1 MGALRPLTP
10 VGEPL
15 QWSYFPV
22 CGSPRDPGSV
32 GLDCVP
38 SLPLLPLL
46 TVAPSRVLRWRSLLL
61 GASLFMSGGAAD
73 SCDFWGVHERGGA
86 EALSHRLAG
95 ISYQLF
101 FSNTTFFR

>member
-1 MGALRPLTP
+1 MGVLRPLTP

-15 QWSYFPV
+15 HYFPV

-32 GLDCVP
+32 GLDYESAPATPSHCGSFSCVFRCRR
-38 SLPLLPLL
+38 PLL
-46 TVAPSRVLRWRSLLL
+46 VGSSLV
-61 GASLFMSGGAAD
+61 MSGGAAD

-86 EALSHRLAG
+86 EALSHHLAG

-101 FSNTTFFR
+101 FSNTTSFFC